1 MGQMCLHKLYDLRGF
16 GGQQKKGCLCTKGMG
31 WPWGLREEQLWLSF
45 PFLSFFFLLSAL
57 LCGDV
62 MYLLWLVAVSLL
74 YRCYELTSGQFVG
87 SLTSDEQPV
96 VFLKSM

>member
-1 MGQMCLHKLYDLRGF
+1 MASAAAQPYVVVPESESEKGSHFQRG
-16 GGQQKKGCLCTKGMG
+16 KM
-31 WPWGLREEQLWLSF
+31 
-45 PFLSFFFLLSAL
+45 
-57 LCGDV
+57 
-62 MYLLWLVAVSLL
+62 LWLVAVSLL

>member
-1 MGQMCLHKLYDLRGF
+1 MHKRDGLALGAE
-16 GGQQKKGCLCTKGMG
+16 GGAALAFFFF
-31 WPWGLREEQLWLSF
+31 SF
-45 PFLSFFFLLSAL
+45 FLSFFLLSAL

-62 MYLLWLVAVSLL
+62 VYLLWLVAVSLL

>member
-1 MGQMCLHKLYDLRGF
+1 MTYGF

-45 PFLSFFFLLSAL
+45 SFLSFFLFFLLSVL

-62 MYLLWLVAVSLL
+62 VYLLWLVAVSLL